1 MRKREVIIRVV
12 EFLCVVAMGVI
23 LSQANW
29 SRLWLCAPIAVFLAL
44 MVYDYKLVLA
54 EKHSRVKG
62 QLALLM
68 KLLSFESVLD
78 VRCTYHVP
86 VWRKQLRQA
95 FDYIPGGGSGG
106 RKFSQGQGI
115 IGKTFV
121 KKRWSV
127 ENFENDAEYRTQM
140 IQEYNYTTQELKER
154 RADRRS
160 YFCYS
165 LVDENHKVLG
175 LIYFDASKPNT
186 FIPDETDPK
195 MKMIISACEAIKES
209 LL

>member
-1 MRKREVIIRVV
+1 MGKRETIIRVV
-12 EFLCVVAMGVI
+12 EFLCAATIGVI

-29 SRLWLCAPIAVFLAL
+29 SKLWLCAPIVVFLAL

-54 EKHSRVKG
+54 EKYSRVKG
-62 QLALLM
+62 QLTLLM
-68 KLLSFESVLD
+68 KLLPFESVD

-115 IGKTFV
+115 IGQTFV
-121 KKRWSV
+121 SKGWSV

-140 IQEYNYTTQELKER
+140 VQKYNYTTEQLKER

-175 LIYFDASKPNT
+175 LIFFDASKPNT
-186 FIPDETDPK
+186 FMLDETDPG